1 MDDITQE
8 MLAHARVADGVTYVQ
23 VHPTFLYESVWNL
36 ILLIVIIIYRKHK
49 KFDGEIFLMYLWGYG
64 MGRVWIEGLRSDSL
78 MLPFFNMKVSQ
89 MIAAICVLACSVLI
103 VKKRMDTVKKQ
114 APAGKKEQ

>member
-1 MDDITQE
+1 M
-8 MLAHARVADGVTYVQ
+8 
-23 VHPTFLYESVWNL
+23 WNL
-36 ILLIVIIIYRKHK
+36 ILLIVIIVYRKNK

-89 MIAAICVLACSVLI
+89 MIAAICVLVCSVII
-103 VKKRMDTVKKQ
+103 VKKRLEAVKTPAKTPESEEKDTQ
-114 APAGKKEQ
+114 